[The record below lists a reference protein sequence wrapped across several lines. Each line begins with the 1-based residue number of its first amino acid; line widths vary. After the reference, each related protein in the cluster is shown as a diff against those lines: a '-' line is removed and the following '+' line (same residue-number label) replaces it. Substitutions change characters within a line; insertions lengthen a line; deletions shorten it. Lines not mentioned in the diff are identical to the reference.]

1 MRYTFIFA
9 ISVLISCQFVFAQKK
24 SNPKKVSM
32 QHEETIFSFVTS
44 ENKMVVIAFE
54 KQQNYVVF
62 RYGTNE
68 KVEIEIRESK
78 TTAEKKFKYSFFRRG
93 TPKHTNYLDLNYLNV
108 NVGAIQYVIFEDYI
122 ALGVEPEIGIII
134 TDANI
139 GDRKEIKGDIT
150 TKKGSLNFFKENED
164 FVEMSTSVFR

>member
-1 MRYTFIFA
+1 MRYTFLFVVTLFFLSFDA
-9 ISVLISCQFVFAQKK
+9 IAQKGQK
-24 SNPKKVSM
+24 TQKVQP
-32 QHEETIFSFVTS
+32 QHEEIIYSFVTS
-44 ENKMVVIAFE
+44 ENKTVVIAFE

-68 KVEIEIRESK
+68 KVEVEIRESK
-78 TTAEKKFKYSFFRRG
+78 TTAEKKFKYSFFKRG

-108 NVGAIQYVIFEDYI
+108 NVGATQYVIFEDYI

-139 GDRKEIKGDIT
+139 GDRKEIKGDLT

>member
-1 MRYTFIFA
+1 MRYPFFLVA
-9 ISVLISCQFVFAQKK
+9 FVFFFNFEANAQKV
-24 SNPKKVSM
+24 KKAQKVE
-32 QHEETIFSFVTS
+32 QAHEEIIYSFVTS
-44 ENKMVVIAFE
+44 ENKIVVIAYE

-68 KVEIEIRESK
+68 KVEVEIRESK
-78 TTAEKKFKYSFFRRG
+78 TTAEKKFKYSFFKRG

-108 NVGAIQYVIFEDYI
+108 NVGATQYVIFEDYI

-150 TKKGSLNFFKENED
+150 TKKGTLNFFKENED